1 MKLILVATASLMT
14 AGAAFGFAR
23 LADRLTEPAPIAAPQ
38 PVAAERVLRQN
49 DSPQATLPGPAPTGP
64 SLAAAVADPPAP
76 ALTPAVTTTP
86 PSSASRDRVATA
98 VPSFQPAFQNMNHFT
113 PPAAGPTLDLPA
125 PARRYEFETL
135 PVIGVYR

>member
-38 PVAAERVLRQN
+38 PVAAERVPHQR
-49 DSPQATLPGPAPTGP
+49 DIPQAAPAA
-64 SLAAAVADPPAP
+64 LAAAPADPP
-76 ALTPAVTTTP
+76 ALTPAVTTAP
-86 PSSASRDRVATA
+86 PTSASQDQVAKA

-113 PPAAGPTLDLPA
+113 PPAAGSGLDLQV